1 MRRFLRATTAVAV
14 ALLLVALAGSTI
26 SAHERRQ
33 VGGYVLVVGFLTE
46 PAYVEEGN
54 AVSITVFKTDG
65 QPVDGV
71 QKTLTVEVSTGDAS
85 RRFDLAPQVNKPG
98 GYVAAFTPTKTGT
111 YVFRFVGMIENQ
123 PIDERFESGP
133 NRFDEVISRDATEFP
148 LTVPTNGQLATEVD
162 ALKRVGAPTTTAA
175 GTSTPPATEATVSMT
190 STAEVQR
197 ALDRA
202 NQARTL
208 GLVVGGL
215 GILVGMAGVV
225 LALRRPGAASGDGN
239 AHRGEPV

>member
-1 MRRFLRATTAVAV
+1 MRRFLAATAAIAV
-14 ALLLVALAGSTI
+14 ALLLVALHSPTA

-33 VGGYVLVVGFLTE
+33 VGRYVVVVGFLNE

-54 AVSITVFKTDG
+54 AASITVFSTDG

-71 QKTLTVEVSTGDAS
+71 QKTLKVEVSTGGAS
-85 RRFDLAPQVNKPG
+85 RTFDLSPQVNKPG

-133 NRFDEVISRDATEFP
+133 NRFDDVVSRDATEFP
-148 LTVPTNGQLATEVD
+148 LTVPSNGQLAADVD
-162 ALKRVGAPTTTAA
+162 ALKRASGPTASAP
-175 GTSTPPATEATVSMT
+175 PPNEPAATVP
-190 STAEVQR
+190 AAADVQR

-208 GLVVGGL
+208 GLVVGGI
-215 GILVGMAGVV
+215 GIIVGLIGVA
-225 LALRRPGAASGDGN
+225 LALRRPGRATGEPDG
-239 AHRGEPV
+239 RGEPI